1 MYVGNHI
8 SIRNGYY
15 EAAKTAHRIGASAFQ
30 YFPKNPRSLKV
41 KDFDRED
48 ARQCASF
55 CKEHDIKTIAHT
67 PYPTKLIPED
77 INDEELIIASIKNDL
92 EIAEACGSIGIVVHF
107 GTTKKLEII
116 EGYQKMIEMLDR
128 ILMDWDGN
136 TLLLIEN
143 NAGAGTDMGITFE
156 EMVQVRKLSDYPE
169 KIGFCFDTCHAYAS
183 GIWDGDNWGE
193 LEAKG
198 LELEYFT
205 HLKAIHFNNSKYP
218 FGARKDRHANI
229 ISGHISKEQWL
240 TFLERAFM
248 KDIPVILETPNDDPN
263 IHEKEIQI
271 IKQWISTTKK

>member
-1 MYVGNHI
+1 MYVGSHI

-15 EAAKTAHRIGASAFQ
+15 EAAKTARRIGASAFQ

-41 KDFDRED
+41 KDFDMED

-77 INDEELIIASIKNDL
+77 PIDEELIIASIKNDL
-92 EIAEACGSIGIVVHF
+92 EIAEACGSVGIVVHF
-107 GTTKKLEII
+107 GTTKKLELLQ
-116 EGYQKMIEMLDR
+116 GYQKMIEVLDR

-156 EMVQVRKLSDYPE
+156 EMIQIRKLSDYPA

-183 GIWDGDNWGE
+183 GIWNGENWSE

-198 LELEYFT
+198 IELEYFP
-205 HLKAIHFNNSKYP
+205 HLKAIHFNNSKYS

-229 ISGHISKEQWL
+229 TSGHITKKQWFTL
-240 TFLERAFM
+240 LDGEFISE
-248 KDIPVILETPNDDPN
+248 IPIILETPNDEPD

-271 IKQWISTTKK
+271 IKEWISTTKK